1 MNTWHVHAFEL
12 EALSADFPYA
22 RSLIVVRSERTIKK
36 TGQSSAESRYY
47 LSSRDSGGHTAAQWL
62 GLIRGHWGGVEN
74 RNHWR
79 RDALMGEDGSRSRN
93 ATLLANLA
101 LLRNVL
107 LHVMAPEL
115 ETQSLPQLRERLH
128 SRPALGLKFLATS

>member
-1 MNTWHVHAFEL
+1 MSTWRVHAFDL
-12 EALSADFPYA
+12 EAMSADFPYA

-36 TGQSSAESRYY
+36 TGQTSVESRYY
-47 LSSRDSGGHTAAQWL
+47 LSSRDAGEHTAAQWL

-93 ATLLANLA
+93 ANLLANLA

-128 SRPALGLKFLATS
+128 SHPALCLKLLANS